1 MKRAC
6 YDIETMADFFSV
18 TFLDYD
24 SDEVIQF
31 EISRRKNQLK
41 EIKEFLSSV
50 KYLIGFNSIY
60 FDNIVLQC
68 MIENNIDDVSEIYA
82 LSQLVINQEHRYEEF
97 KPYKKYSYWKSIQSI
112 DLFAYWSRM
121 LRLSKKMSLKYF
133 AVNLD
138 EEVLEMPIHHTATN
152 LSDEQMDLILQYNIN
167 DCFVTKKLAEKLR
180 EEINLRISIRKD
192 YKLECLS
199 WDAPKI
205 ASEILLD
212 SYCKIAKKDKYEMR
226 KNKYYKPSN
235 FRIGDFVPPIEFKTE
250 LFNSLKQRILNSYN
264 EFSEEFMFKNVDG
277 SYLKL
282 QYSSGG
288 LHSDN
293 KNQKYISSEEE
304 LIVEVD
310 FSSLYPN
317 LYILY
322 NFNSPSFGMD
332 LVEIQRKVLAE
343 RIAAKRAKRKV
354 EDTTKKLIL
363 NSYSGL
369 LDNQYSPF
377 YAPEYALGMRIT
389 GQLCISRVIEW
400 FYLKRIKIISSNTDS
415 VTVVLPKKQHHFI
428 EEVKAQIKKEL
439 YFDLEE
445 TIYKF
450 IYYSSVN
457 DYIAL
462 TDDGKVKQK
471 GAFISDKQIDGSN
484 EFLIIPIALKEYF
497 VNHTPV
503 EKTIKQHENIYDF
516 VSAKKIAKNYKVF
529 YRGNQ
534 VQQLNRFFVSDR
546 KNGAYLYKQK
556 EGKTTMENV
565 LKETPV
571 YILNEKTNKK
581 AQEFP
586 IDFTWYINK
595 AQEVINTFE
604 PKQMSLF

>member
-6 YDIETMADFFSV
+6 YDIETMSDFFSV

-41 EIKEFLSSV
+41 EIKEFLSSA

-152 LSDEQMDLILQYNIN
+152 LSDEQMDLILEYNIN
-167 DCFVTKKLAEKLR
+167 DCIVTKKLAEKLR

-199 WDAPKI
+199 WDAPRI

-226 KNKYYKPSN
+226 KNRYNKPSK
-235 FRIGDFVPPIEFKTE
+235 FRIGDFVPKINFQTKQ
-250 LFNSLKQRILNSYN
+250 FNDLKERILNSYN
-264 EFSEEFMFKNVDG
+264 EFSEEFLFKNVDG
-277 SYLKL
+277 SRLKL
-282 QYSSGG
+282 QYSNGG

-293 KNQKYISSEEE
+293 KNQKYISSEND
-304 LIVEVD
+304 LIVELD
-310 FSSLYPN
+310 FRSLYPS

-322 NFNSPSFGMD
+322 NFNSPFFGLD
-332 LVEIQRKVLAE
+332 LVQIQRKVLEE
-343 RIAAKRAKRKV
+343 RIAAKKAKRKT

-363 NSYSGL
+363 NSYS
-369 LDNQYSPF
+369 
-377 YAPEYALGMRIT
+377 
-389 GQLCISRVIEW
+389 
-400 FYLKRIKIISSNTDS
+400 
-415 VTVVLPKKQHHFI
+415 
-428 EEVKAQIKKEL
+428 
-439 YFDLEE
+439 
-445 TIYKF
+445 
-450 IYYSSVN
+450 
-457 DYIAL
+457 
-462 TDDGKVKQK
+462 KQK
-471 GAFISDKQIDGSN
+471 
-484 EFLIIPIALKEYF
+484 
-497 VNHTPV
+497 
-503 EKTIKQHENIYDF
+503 TI
-516 VSAKKIAKNYKVF
+516 
-529 YRGNQ
+529 
-534 VQQLNRFFVSDR
+534 
-546 KNGAYLYKQK
+546 
-556 EGKTTMENV
+556 
-565 LKETPV
+565 
-571 YILNEKTNKK
+571 
-581 AQEFP
+581 
-586 IDFTWYINK
+586 
-595 AQEVINTFE
+595 
-604 PKQMSLF
+604 